1 MVQISTECGREVE
14 TGHLNAYDSTSCL
27 LSTSELVGQLVDYVE
42 DLECPV
48 EPIGRIVFR
57 RTVQESMLSG
67 QYMMRTALPL
77 GSGRRF

>member
-1 MVQISTECGREVE
+1 MEVE
-14 TGHLNAYDSTSCL
+14 TGHLNAYDSSSCL

-57 RTVQESMLSG
+57 RTV
-67 QYMMRTALPL
+67 
-77 GSGRRF
+77 